1 MAIILPIAT
10 KFNDAGIR
18 KAQSSF
24 GGLGKSIGK
33 LAGVAGLTVGLGSV
47 VSLLKESA
55 VAATADAKSQK
66 LLALQL
72 RTTTKAT
79 AQQIAVNE
87 EWLSTLSM
95 AVGVMDDELRPVLAN
110 AVRSTGSLA
119 TGQKLLAIALDGAT
133 ASGKPVEAVMAALLR
148 AHNGNTKALYRLAP
162 ELKKTKGGLDDYA
175 ASVKG
180 AAEAGA
186 NPFDRFAVTIDTI
199 KEKLGVILLP
209 IITKFVNYLQ
219 AEVLPRVSKFL
230 DDIQN
235 PKTEIGQAW
244 VDLQATIGGLVE
256 TFADFFRQFS
266 ENGDALE
273 GLINAMNSILK
284 ALPALLAIK
293 GIMMLASAGKAIS
306 GLASA
311 LAGSATGGGTAVAGG
326 GGKGKGKGG
335 KTPLLAPGPV
345 GLAVGIATTLSGD
358 TAKMTP
364 AQLNKYNADVA
375 NIKSIKA
382 DPRSGTGAFLR
393 PAGGGTNVT
402 VNVAPGTSPQDTAK
416 ALVGLLAKYDKANG
430 TKIVTK

>member
-1 MAIILPIAT
+1 MAVILPIVT
-10 KFNDAGIR
+10 KFSDIGIR

-24 GGLGKSIGK
+24 GGLSKSIGK
-33 LAGVAGLTVGLGSV
+33 LAGAAGLAVGLGSV

-244 VDLQATIGGLVE
+244 VDLQATISGLVE

-293 GIMMLASAGKAIS
+293 GIMMLASAGKSI
-306 GLASA
+306 GA
-311 LAGSATGGGTAVAGG
+311 LAGALRGGGGTTTPSVAPINPVTAIAATQVGAAVA
-326 GGKGKGKGG
+326 
-335 KTPLLAPGPV
+335 
-345 GLAVGIATTLSGD
+345 
-358 TAKMTP
+358 
-364 AQLNKYNADVA
+364 NDVA
-375 NIKSIKA
+375 RRQIKQKTGKNFVIQSQGA
-382 DPRSGTGAFLR
+382 MAFESGTIGDPTGLRGAFGVA
-393 PAGGGTNVT
+393 PSKPKSSTNVT

-416 ALVGLLAKYDKANG
+416 ALVNLLALFDKSNG
-430 TKIVTK
+430 TNIVKRR

>member
-311 LAGSATGGGTAVAGG
+311 LTGSATGGGTAVAGG
-326 GGKGKGKGG
+326 AGKAKGKG

-358 TAKMTP
+358 TSRMTP
-364 AQLNKYNADVA
+364 EQLKKYNADIA
-375 NIKSIKA
+375 RNKAIKA
-382 DPRSGTGAFLR
+382 DPRTGTGAFLR
-393 PAGGGTNVT
+393 PAGGTTNVT

>member
-24 GGLGKSIGK
+24 SGLGKSIGK

-311 LAGSATGGGTAVAGG
+311 LTGSATGGGTAVAGG
-326 GGKGKGKGG
+326 AGKAKGKG

-358 TAKMTP
+358 TSRMTP
-364 AQLNKYNADVA
+364 EQLKKYNADIA
-375 NIKSIKA
+375 RNKAIKA
-382 DPRSGTGAFLR
+382 DPRTGTGAFLR
-393 PAGGGTNVT
+393 PAGGTTNVT